1 MSGNHIMLFLMFI
14 GSFLKLRE
22 IPSDYKKSV
31 LMLLQT
37 IGMRHAV
44 SGVRN
49 LRSGIWVLNIN
60 YFNYFCRN
68 FKTAILFY
76 RIWKR
81 LKKKNG
87 WHIWPLPPS
96 WLPWLQH
103 YQLLKGVVSV
113 PWACWTRHWPAING
127 HFSEQKHKKLYLR
140 SAKGKPWDSGS
151 IAWEAERQWRTD
163 KEMRWHDCSL
173 CLKG

>member
-1 MSGNHIMLFLMFI
+1 MFI

-22 IPSDYKKSV
+22 IPSDYKKPV

-37 IGMRHAV
+37 IGMWHVV

-60 YFNYFCRN
+60 YFNYFCQN

-87 WHIWPLPPS
+87 
-96 WLPWLQH
+96 
-103 YQLLKGVVSV
+103 
-113 PWACWTRHWPAING
+113 
-127 HFSEQKHKKLYLR
+127 
-140 SAKGKPWDSGS
+140 
-151 IAWEAERQWRTD
+151 
-163 KEMRWHDCSL
+163 
-173 CLKG
+173 